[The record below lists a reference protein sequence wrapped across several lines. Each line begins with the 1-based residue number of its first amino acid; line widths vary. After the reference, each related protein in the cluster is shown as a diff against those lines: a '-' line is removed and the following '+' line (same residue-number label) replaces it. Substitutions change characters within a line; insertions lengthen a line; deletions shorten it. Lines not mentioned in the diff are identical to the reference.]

1 MLCYQLGLSV
11 RSDEVSVNPFTDCLR
26 DVQQQS
32 RAVLPAM
39 AFSAFRRGECKYL
52 LTPSLTVCEMYTSSH
67 VLCYQLWLSVR
78 SDEVSVNPFTDC
90 LRDVH
95 QQSRAVLPAGAFS
108 AFRRGEC

>member
-1 MLCYQLGLSV
+1 MTDIEILFAEEAGLVLEV
-11 RSDEVSVNPFTDCLR
+11 RTEDASS
-26 DVQQQS
+26 
-32 RAVLPAM
+32 
-39 AFSAFRRGECKYL
+39 
-52 LTPSLTVCEMYTSSH
+52 VCEMYTSSH
-67 VLCYQLWLSVR
+67 VLCYQLGLSVR